1 MLTEGSI
8 VKFVGNT
15 IARRRAIDLGVN
27 DWGPDQIESNEM
39 GICEEVI
46 DRSLQG
52 HERYICRFPAYR
64 LGFISEFSIDQRLEV
79 RHYTGTFYFFEL
91 DEV

>member
-15 IARRRAIDLGVN
+15 IARRRAIDLDVD
-27 DWGPDQIESNEM
+27 DWGPDRIETDEM

-52 HERYICRFPAYR
+52 YERYICRFPVHV
-64 LGFISEFSIDQRLEV
+64 LGFISEFSIDSRLEI
-79 RHYTGTFYFFEL
+79 RHCTGTFYFFEL
-91 DEV
+91 EEV